1 MSNGNIGDSCAAD
14 LLRGRL
20 TLLTPVYLTTRAFPG
35 DTPAQDHN
43 DGTWWLIET
52 HVSTMFSGHYKAPAD
67 SKMPKI
73 DQHNVTAAFIIG
85 NEDAPEEI
93 WMSIAPL
100 VRFNSKFWRVA

>member
-1 MSNGNIGDSCAAD
+1 
-14 LLRGRL
+14 
-20 TLLTPVYLTTRAFPG
+20 
-35 DTPAQDHN
+35 
-43 DGTWWLIET
+43 
-52 HVSTMFSGHYKAPAD
+52 MFSGHYKAPAD